1 MGRDFVPLLHQIIAG
16 CLNLGTRFRFAF
28 TPNFPYALHPPPT
41 SPHIPPTSSSNL
53 LRRPPHVP
61 HPPTFCHIPPT
72 AIHMLSTC
80 YLHATHMS
88 PTCPRHA
95 VRLPAWHLPKPPPS
109 PQTAAHNP
117 HLRRLPDRSF
127 RPAPWTN
134 DPCSSLSSNP
144 YTGHGLLISRP
155 ACRPECRPQMS
166 ARI

>member
-41 SPHIPPTSSSNL
+41 SLRHPPPTSSDDPRMSHIHPL
-53 LRRPPHVP
+53 SATYHPQ
-61 HPPTFCHIPPT
+61 PPTCHS
-72 AIHMLSTC
+72 HD
-80 YLHATHMS
+80 THM
-88 PTCPRHA
+88 PLTCSYHA

-109 PQTAAHNP
+109 PGTAAYHP

-144 YTGHGLLISRP
+144 YTSHSLPISRP